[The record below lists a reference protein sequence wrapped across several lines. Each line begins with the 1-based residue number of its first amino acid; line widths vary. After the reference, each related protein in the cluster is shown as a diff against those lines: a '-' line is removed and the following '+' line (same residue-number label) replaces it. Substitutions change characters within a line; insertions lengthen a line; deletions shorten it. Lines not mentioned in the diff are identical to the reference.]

1 MRKMKKRNNKFIDS
15 RHMTRNDASLKL
27 DNIDVKI
34 WLLIDCHWI
43 SYTLKPL
50 YTIFHESYKKKWMPR
65 SVFKT
70 FSNLLIKSHR
80 WCVRDVSRVRH
91 IDRNITK
98 HVHIHNQ
105 AFWCILEHSIW
116 KNDKE
121 IAILSKCV
129 MTRAS
134 RQFWRI

>member
-1 MRKMKKRNNKFIDS
+1 
-15 RHMTRNDASLKL
+15 
-27 DNIDVKI
+27 
-34 WLLIDCHWI
+34 
-43 SYTLKPL
+43 
-50 YTIFHESYKKKWMPR
+50 MPKG
-65 SVFKT
+65 VFKI
-70 FSNLLIKSHR
+70 FPNLHVKLHR

-105 AFWCILEHSIW
+105 VFWCILEHSIW

-134 RQFWRI
+134 RQF